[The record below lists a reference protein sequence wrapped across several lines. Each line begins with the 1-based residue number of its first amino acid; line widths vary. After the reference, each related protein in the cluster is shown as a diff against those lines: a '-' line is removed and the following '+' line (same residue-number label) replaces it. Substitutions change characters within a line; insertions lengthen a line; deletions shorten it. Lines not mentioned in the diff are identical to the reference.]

1 MAAAGGTWDCDV
13 LVIGSGAAGMCTAI
27 TAKVHG
33 LNPVIVEK
41 SPVFGGST
49 AVSGGVGW
57 IPNSP
62 VAQRAGVVDS
72 LDEVRKYLRQ
82 EVGNHYDNDK
92 MEVYLTQGPRMVDFL
107 ERHSALRFQAIKSFP
122 DYHPKTPGSARGRPI
137 RAANYDLR
145 ELGELAAKLRQPL
158 PELTVFG
165 GMMIAGEDVPHLM
178 NATRS
183 LKSFRYAARMLLRHA
198 ADKLR
203 FGRSMRVV
211 NGNAMAARLG
221 KTVFDLG
228 IPLWLSSPARR
239 LVIEE
244 GRVVGAEVERDGK
257 VAVVRARLGVVLA
270 SGGFPHDRGL
280 LDRVYPHAQPLGHYT
295 VVPGTSDG
303 DGIRL
308 GQTAGGTF
316 NSNGRSA
323 AVWMPV
329 SLNPQADGGV
339 RHVPHMTDRNKPGFI
354 AVNQHGKR
362 FVSEA
367 VSYQDFVEAMQDQVS
382 GGGELVVWLIAAHE
396 TVRRYG
402 MGAAFAAPMPLG
414 RHLKSGYLRRGRTLA
429 DLAAQISV
437 DPAALQA
444 TVERYNRFAAEGQDP
459 DFNKGG
465 DDYQRFMGDASH
477 KPNPNVGPVLDG
489 PYYAV
494 RLHPGDVG
502 TMYGLNTDAHARVVD
517 ASGQPI
523 PGLFAVGNDAASVMA
538 GTYPGG
544 GTTLGPGLTFG
555 YVAGLTLAGQTL
567 TGKPLDAGQG
577 TAI

>member
-1 MAAAGGTWDCDV
+1 MAEAGKWDCDV
-13 LVIGSGAAGMCTAI
+13 LVIGSGAAGMCAAI

-49 AVSGGVGW
+49 AVSGGVAW
-57 IPNSP
+57 IPGSP
-62 VAQRAGVVDS
+62 VAARAGVKDS
-72 LDEVRKYLRQ
+72 PEEVRRYLRK

-107 ERHSALRFQAIKSFP
+107 ETHSALRFQAIKWFP
-122 DYHPKTPGSARGRPI
+122 DYHPNTPGSARGRPI

-145 ELGELAAKLRQPL
+145 ELGDHAAKLRQPL
-158 PELTVFG
+158 PELTLFG
-165 GMMIAGEDVPHLM
+165 GMMIAGEDVPHLLNM
-178 NATRS
+178 TRSFGSFRHATR
-183 LKSFRYAARMLLRHA
+183 MVLRHA

-239 LVIEE
+239 LLIEE
-244 GRVVGAEVERDGK
+244 GRVVGAEVERDGS
-257 VAVVRARLGVVLA
+257 VSAVRARLGVVLA
-270 SGGFPHDRGL
+270 SGGFPHDLGL
-280 LDRVYPHAQPLGHYT
+280 LDRVYPHAKPLGHYT

-308 GQTAGGTF
+308 GQAAGGTF

-329 SLNPQADGGV
+329 SLNPQPGGGV

-382 GGGELVVWLIAAHE
+382 GGGELVVWLIAGHAAA
-396 TVRRYG
+396 RKYG
-402 MGAAFAAPMPLG
+402 IGAAFAAPMPIG
-414 RHLKSGYLRRGRTLA
+414 RHLKSGYLRRAPTLA
-429 DLAAQISV
+429 ALAAEIGV
-437 DPAALQA
+437 DAAALEA
-444 TVERYNRFAAEGQDP
+444 TVERYNRFAADGQDP

-465 DDYQRFMGDASH
+465 DDYQRFMGDAAH
-477 KPNPNVGPVLDG
+477 KPNPNVGPLGAG

-517 ASGQPI
+517 GNGQPI
-523 PGLFAVGNDAASVMA
+523 PGLFAAGNDAASVMA

-555 YVAGLTLAGQTL
+555 YVAGLTLAG
-567 TGKPLDAGQG
+567 KPLDAGG
-577 TAI
+577 GPTI